1 MKRNLGGEKIAQLN
15 PSRQLC
21 FLPKQSM
28 QFGGSLSK
36 GKRKSKRP
44 VTTKNP
50 IHFVLKSEKAKR
62 NLSFVNHKSSL
73 EKIIAQVCKVHHIKL
88 YEMAINFDHI
98 HLVIR
103 LPNVSAYAGWI
114 KALTSL
120 IVQTI
125 ARRAKQAIKN
135 FFTLRP
141 YSRIITWGRQFKRV
155 LEYQILNQMEIFG
168 LRPGKQKHKLTALDS
183 FQMKSV
189 MT

>member
-1 MKRNLGGEKIAQLN
+1 MKRNLGPQKVARPKSSQQL
-15 PSRQLC
+15 S

-28 QFGGSLSK
+28 EFGGSLLK

-44 VTTKNP
+44 LTKKNP

-73 EKIIAQVCKVHHIKL
+73 EKIIARVCKDHHIKL

-98 HLVIR
+98 HLVVR

-114 KALTSL
+114 KALSSL

-125 ARRAKQAIKN
+125 ARRTKRVLTN

-155 LEYQILNQMEIFG
+155 LEYQVLNQMEIFG
-168 LRPGKQKHKLTALDS
+168 LRPKKQKHKLTHLTH
-183 FQMKSV
+183 F
-189 MT
+189 T